1 MDLMRERPKLKEQ
14 MDILGNLKQMPYL
27 LDLTL
32 KWSCQLSASRFMK
45 YIVLNLTLIN
55 TTSHRGPLNYWLPI
69 TRQHRFV
76 MASTNNNTTMKVS
89 VKGLE
94 FDQWESQTLC
104 AIMCCQ
110 RRTKMIFHFKLVRA
124 FFCVNRADHNNSMFG
139 LINQV
144 L

>member
-32 KWSCQLSASRFMK
+32 KWSCQLSATRFMK

-69 TRQHRFV
+69 AKQHRFV
-76 MASTNNNTTMKVS
+76 VASKENNTAMKVS
-89 VKGLE
+89 VKGL
-94 FDQWESQTLC
+94 
-104 AIMCCQ
+104 
-110 RRTKMIFHFKLVRA
+110 
-124 FFCVNRADHNNSMFG
+124 
-139 LINQV
+139 
-144 L
+144 